1 MGLCSRERA
10 LELALALARE
20 STALETEVTFEHGV
34 ERFARFAAEGAT
46 QSADRERFEIAVR
59 VRLDDVEGLREAR
72 ATVSG
77 STLEAGRAALARA
90 MELARYSPPNRALVP
105 LGGPVEVPRTL
116 AEPSTLAHSFAD
128 KSRWI
133 ARALEL
139 CLPHFEPAGLLQ
151 SSALAKAIVNSRG
164 RAVYGQT
171 GRFAASLTVSGG
183 GGSGM
188 AQASAARPELVDH
201 ERLFESARRTAE
213 QSRDPR
219 PLEPAEYTVVLEP
232 LAVSSILLFAAYQG
246 FGAREVEEQSSFL
259 CGREGRRLW
268 SERFTLTDD
277 PDHPA
282 MPALAF
288 DGEGT
293 PKRRR
298 VLVDRGTPTGP
309 VTDRHFAARR
319 GEESSGHALA
329 QPSSSGPMPLNLVV
343 SPGQGTLAE
352 LISGVERGLLVKQ
365 FHYTNAIDPKELLLT
380 GMTRN
385 GTFWIEDGRVKF
397 PVRNLRFTQS
407 LVEALAN
414 LRAVGAGGEAAGALF
429 DGEIVTPPLVVDR
442 FRFTSST
449 DF

>member
-171 GRFAASLTVSGG
+171 GRFAASLTWSASGATS
-183 GGSGM
+183 SGL
-188 AQASAARPELVDH
+188 AEASIASDVTALDVDERVRVAR
-201 ERLFESARRTAE
+201 STTACS
-213 QSRDPR
+213 SRDPR
-219 PLEPAEYTVVLEP
+219 PMEPADVRPWCSQPHAASAL
-232 LAVSSILLFAAYQG
+232 LLFAAYRG
-246 FGAREVEEQSSFL
+246 LLGAREVEEQ
-259 CGREGRRLW
+259 
-268 SERFTLTDD
+268 
-277 PDHPA
+277 
-282 MPALAF
+282 
-288 DGEGT
+288 
-293 PKRRR
+293 
-298 VLVDRGTPTGP
+298 
-309 VTDRHFAARR
+309 
-319 GEESSGHALA
+319 HA
-329 QPSSSGPMPLNLVV
+329 PS
-343 SPGQGTLAE
+343 
-352 LISGVERGLLVKQ
+352 
-365 FHYTNAIDPKELLLT
+365 
-380 GMTRN
+380 
-385 GTFWIEDGRVKF
+385 
-397 PVRNLRFTQS
+397 
-407 LVEALAN
+407 
-414 LRAVGAGGEAAGALF
+414 
-429 DGEIVTPPLVVDR
+429 
-442 FRFTSST
+442 
-449 DF
+449 